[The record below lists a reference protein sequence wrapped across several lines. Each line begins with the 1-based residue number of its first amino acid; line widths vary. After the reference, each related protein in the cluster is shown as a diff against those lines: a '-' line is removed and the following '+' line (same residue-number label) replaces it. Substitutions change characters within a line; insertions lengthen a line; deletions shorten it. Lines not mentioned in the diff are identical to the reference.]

1 MGGHC
6 GKAKIVYAK
15 KYFED
20 RNTIQ
25 TSISPFLKNDDFK
38 SNIKIDFKIE
48 NVELNH
54 DYQIK
59 VDFVEQSEFSTE
71 IVRSTSNTVI
81 FNKCFLGSYFFE
93 KRQPLEVI
101 LLKDGIHN
109 GSLRVDLGSIVG
121 SSRSTYR
128 GIINN
133 KINIIISAIGISDN
147 ISYVKCKLLANH
159 TSSNDYFSKPENKIS
174 YVISSGNQKIYE
186 SESVSVNGIFKEVD
200 IRSDLLMNGFS
211 VNFLDGYQESIIYKD
226 ENIQNFCNPNND
238 IYLTFNS
245 NNQRIYIYN
254 KSIFKKNVNFI
265 DYIKAGI
272 RIKLSIGIDYT
283 SSNKVQT
290 DPNSLHYLGQDM
302 NDYEQAIQ
310 ACGMICA
317 YYDYNQKFPVYG
329 YGALLNGDNS
339 VNMCFNVNFQ
349 QDPEIYTIDN
359 VLKEYRNSFSFLR
372 LAGPTNFAPLVRKV
386 VDNIRA
392 ENNPLRYHILL
403 ILTDGIINDEQDT
416 MDALVDGSFLPLSV
430 IIIGIGNDHF
440 REMIELDGDDKP
452 IKNRDGVIRMR
463 DLVQFV
469 PFNKYRNNPNML
481 AEQVLEEVPRQV
493 IEYYTMN
500 NLYPDNLYNPQ
511 SVLVNRM
518 SQTYQINNN
527 SYNHVLNGYNSN
539 SNSNGY
545 FSLNIHNQGY

>member
-1 MGGHC
+1 MGCHC
-6 GKAKIVYAK
+6 GEAKIVK
-15 KYFED
+15 VNKYFED
-20 RNTIQ
+20 RNETQ
-25 TSISPFLKNDDFK
+25 NSISPFLKNDDFK

-48 NVELNH
+48 NLELNH

-59 VDFVEQSEFSTE
+59 VNFKEQSEFTTE
-71 IVRSTSNTVI
+71 IVRSTSNTVL
-81 FNKCFLGSYFFE
+81 FNKCFLGTYFFE
-93 KRQPLEVI
+93 KRQPLEVT

-147 ISYVKCKLLANH
+147 ISYVKCKFIANH
-159 TSSNDYFSKPENKIS
+159 TSSNDYFSSPENKIS

-186 SESVSVNGIFKEVD
+186 SESVAVSGIFKEVD
-200 IRSDLLMNGFS
+200 IPSDLLKNGFS

-226 ENIQNFCNPNND
+226 ENIQHFCNPHND
-238 IYLTFNS
+238 IYLTFNA

-254 KSIFKKNVNFI
+254 KSIIYNNVSFI
-265 DYIKAGI
+265 DYIKAGVK
-272 RIKLSIGIDYT
+272 IKLTIGIDYT
-283 SSNKVQT
+283 SSNLVQT
-290 DPNSLHYLGQDM
+290 DPNSLHYLGQSM

-329 YGALLNGDNS
+329 YGALLHGDNS
-339 VNMCFNVNFQ
+339 ANMCFNVNFQ
-349 QDPEIYTIDN
+349 QEPEIYTIDN
-359 VLKEYRNSFSFLR
+359 VLKEYRKSFSFLQ

-386 VDNIRA
+386 VDNIKA
-392 ENNPLRYHILL
+392 ENNRLRYHILL

-440 REMIELDGDDKP
+440 QEMIELDGDDKP

-469 PFNKYRNNPNML
+469 PFNKYRNNPNIL

-500 NLYPDNLYNPQ
+500 NLYPDNLHNEE

-518 SQTYQINNN
+518 SKTYQINNN
-527 SYNHVLNGYNSN
+527 SYNNALNSYNSN
-539 SNSNGY
+539 SNNNGY

>member
-1 MGGHC
+1 MGSLC
-6 GKAKIVYAK
+6 RTAKIVHAQT
-15 KYFED
+15 YFEN
-20 RNTIQ
+20 RNTLQ
-25 TSISPFLKNDDFK
+25 TSISPFIKSDDFK
-38 SNIKIDFKIE
+38 SNIRLDFKIE
-48 NVELNH
+48 NVEINH
-54 DYQIK
+54 NYQLIVK
-59 VDFVEQSEFSTE
+59 FFQQSDFSTE
-71 IVRSTSNTVI
+71 IVKSINKIIT

-93 KRQPLEVI
+93 KRQPLEVY

-121 SSRSTYR
+121 SSKGMYR

-133 KINIIISAIGISDN
+133 NIYIIISALGISDN
-147 ISYVKCKLLANH
+147 ISYVKCKFIANH

-174 YVISSGNQKIYE
+174 YVISSGNKKIYV
-186 SESVSVNGIFKEVD
+186 SESVSINGIFKEVE
-200 IRSDLLMNGFS
+200 IPSDLLINGFS
-211 VNFLDGYQESIIYKD
+211 VNFLDGYQDSIIYKE
-226 ENIQNFCNPNND
+226 ENIQHFCNLNND

-254 KSIFKKNVNFI
+254 KSFFKKNVSFI
-265 DYIKAGI
+265 DYIKAGVI
-272 RIKLSIGIDYT
+272 IKLTIGIDYT

-290 DPNSLHYLGQDM
+290 DPKSLHYLGQNM

-329 YGALLNGDNS
+329 YGALLHGENS
-339 VNMCFNVNFQ
+339 VNMCFNINFQ
-349 QDPEIYTIDN
+349 QEPEIYTINN
-359 VLKEYRNSFSFLR
+359 VLKEYRKSFSYLQ

-392 ENNPLRYHILL
+392 ENNPLRYHLLL

-430 IIIGIGNDHF
+430 IIIGVGDDHF
-440 REMIELDGDDKP
+440 TEMIELDGDDKP

-469 PFNKYRNNPNML
+469 PFNKYKNNPNTL

-500 NLYPDNLYNPQ
+500 NLYPDNLNNPQ

-518 SQTYQINNN
+518 SQTYQKNNN
-527 SYNHVLNGYNSN
+527 SFNNSLNGYNSN
-539 SNSNGY
+539 INTNEY
-545 FSLNIHNQGY
+545 IALNIHNQGY